1 MGNSVRVV
9 LTGALVAGLVLT
21 GANAVTA
28 DATPRLDWGPCPENA
43 EVECASVTVPI
54 DWSRPSKGT
63 IDMAVARR
71 AATDPGARV
80 GTLVYMPGGPG
91 GSGVDAIIDGSRFP
105 DELAARFDLVSFDP
119 RGTNRSSPVRC
130 DADLVTEMPNT
141 APDAG
146 ATLADVQAWT
156 KNVARSCREHTG
168 PLLDHV
174 DNVSVARDIDALRI
188 ALGDRRLNLVGSSY
202 GTLAGQ
208 MYAEQFPHRVRTMV
222 LDSVFD
228 HSLSTQDLLTTEAR
242 AAEDTFGQFADWCAA
257 DPTCVLHGQDAHA
270 VFDELWDR
278 AVRGEL
284 HEPGDP
290 GRAIDPIN
298 LISQTV
304 NFFYG
309 PRWADAAER
318 LKSLYDQE
326 SRVAAANA
334 ELAEFPIAAFCA
346 DHNTRISSERE
357 WNRLWRLSNAAAP
370 TVRAH
375 FAWPV
380 VGMCSVWPAQTNNP
394 QHRTD
399 VDGGPTIL
407 LMNSLHDPATPHEWA
422 TSVEDQIDDSVLLT
436 HEGWGHGVLGAS
448 DCTVSAALDY
458 LVDRVVP
465 AENSHCPAAPP
476 A

>member
-1 MGNSVRVV
+1 MGKTVRAV
-9 LTGALVAGLVLT
+9 LTGALVSGLVLT
-21 GANAVTA
+21 GVNAATA
-28 DATPRLDWGPCPENA
+28 DATPRLDWGPCEENA

-63 IDMAVARR
+63 IEVAVARR
-71 AATDPGARV
+71 AATDPAARV
-80 GTLVYMPGGPG
+80 GTIVYMPGGPG
-91 GSGVDAIIDGSRFP
+91 GSGVNAILDGTRFP
-105 DELAARFDLVSFDP
+105 DEMAARFDLVSFDP
-119 RGTNRSSPVRC
+119 RGTNRSSPVQC
-130 DADLVTEMPNT
+130 DADLVREMPNT

-156 KNVARSCREHTG
+156 KNIARSCREHTG
-168 PLLDHV
+168 PLLDHL
-174 DNVSVARDIDALRI
+174 DNVSVARDIDALRM
-188 ALGDRRLNLVGSSY
+188 ALGDRKLNLYGSSY

-242 AAEDTFGQFADWCAA
+242 AMEDSFGQFADWCAA
-257 DPTCVLHGQDAHA
+257 NPACVLHGQDVHA
-270 VFDELWDR
+270 LFGELWDR

-284 HEPGDP
+284 HEPGSDRP
-290 GRAIDPIN
+290 IDPIT
-298 LISQTV
+298 LVSQTG

-309 PRWADAAER
+309 PRWEAAAER
-318 LKSLYDQE
+318 LKALYDQAPQ
-326 SRVAAANA
+326 VTATNV
-334 ELAEFPIAAFCA
+334 ELAQFPIAAFCA
-346 DHNTRISSERE
+346 DHNTKISSERE

-370 TVRAH
+370 TMRTH

-380 VGMCSVWPAQTNNP
+380 IGMCSVWPAQTNNP

-407 LMNSLHDPATPHEWA
+407 LMNSLYDPATPHEWA

-436 HEGWGHGVLGAS
+436 YEGWGHGVLGAN
-448 DCTVSAALDY
+448 DCMVSAALDY
-458 LVDRVVP
+458 LVDRVAP
-465 AENSHCPAAPP
+465 AEGSRCAV
-476 A
+476 